1 MDAHSRTLRTCLSL
15 LLTLAAATS
24 LQAAAYQTQNFTVQA
39 PTARLAREIGDQ
51 AEVYRRDL
59 AIEWLGTEMPPWS
72 RKCPIRAQVA
82 PTLGAGGATSFMFNQ
97 GEVYGWEMDIQG
109 SRQRVL
115 DSVLPHEVTHTIFAS
130 HFRQPLP
137 RWADEGACTTVEHHS
152 EIGKQERM
160 LIRFL
165 KTGKGI
171 PFSRMFAMKEY
182 PRDVMPLYSQG
193 HSLTTFLIEQRGKKV
208 FLDFLAMGMADENW
222 PAAIRKHYGQ
232 SSLHQLQND
241 WLAWV
246 KQGRPR
252 LSPEAIA
259 SASAAAPADAVA
271 SNAQPMR
278 QPVRPA
284 SGVTPIPGSRA
295 TASVY
300 AAFGDSAASTPDTA
314 STRGSIYDASRGTGT
329 ILRKPAIVR

>member
-1 MDAHSRTLRTCLSL
+1 MDAHSRSVSL
-15 LLTLAAATS
+15 YAVLLTALVPVGS
-24 LQAAAYQTQNFTVQA
+24 QAAAYQTTNFTVQA
-39 PTARLAREIGDQ
+39 PTQRLAREIGEQ

-59 AIEWLGTEMPPWS
+59 AVEWLGSEMPTWS

-82 PTLGAGGATSFMFNQ
+82 PRLGAGGATSFMFNQ

-109 SRQRVL
+109 SRERIL

-152 EIGKQERM
+152 EVGKQERM

-171 PFSRMFAMKEY
+171 PFSKMFAMKEY

-222 PAAIRKHYGQ
+222 PAAIRQHYGQ
-232 SSLHQLQND
+232 GSLRQLQND

-252 LSPEAIA
+252 LTPDNLA
-259 SASAAAPADAVA
+259 STPAAVVA
-271 SNAQPMR
+271 STTQAVVKPSR

-284 SGVTPIPGSRA
+284 SGVTPLPGNRA

-300 AAFGDSAASTPDTA
+300 AAFADTTTGAPTAARN
-314 STRGSIYDASRGTGT
+314 RGSIYDSSRGTGT
-329 ILRKPAIVR
+329 ILRKPVPVRR